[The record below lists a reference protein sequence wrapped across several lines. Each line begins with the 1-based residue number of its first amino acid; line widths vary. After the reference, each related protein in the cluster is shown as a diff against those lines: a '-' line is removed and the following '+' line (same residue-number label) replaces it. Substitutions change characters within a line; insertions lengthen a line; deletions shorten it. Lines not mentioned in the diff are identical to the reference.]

1 MPHQGLI
8 TVYPK
13 DGGAPRQAS
22 FVQTFNEDEVR
33 SENIR
38 YFFPDGCS
46 SASLIYDSPVEIP
59 PIVKKD
65 EVIEVPVE
73 ETTTVL
79 PEETTTEQQ
88 TEAPEEEKE
97 EAPVALPTPAI
108 YHILTPSILI
118 RLEIILP
125 TNVFNLLPF
134 QGLAY
139 LPGEEKCSDS
149 FCTDKGTSKIV
160 IPIEKGMLEKMNAAE
175 IVDLTHETNKVQMVA
190 KLLKLVKKSKM

>member
-13 DGGAPRQAS
+13 DGGEPRQAS

-46 SASLIYDSPVEIP
+46 SASVIYDSLVEIP
-59 PIVKKD
+59 PILKKD

-79 PEETTTEQQ
+79 PEETTTEQPV
-88 TEAPEEEKE
+88 TDAPIEAAK
-97 EAPVALPTPAI
+97 APITIFAPTI
-108 YHILTPSILI
+108 YHILPAPILI
-118 RLEIILP
+118 NLEIILP
-125 TNVFNLLPF
+125 SSVFNLLPF
-134 QGLAY
+134 QGLPY
-139 LPGEEKCSDS
+139 LPGVPACTNS
-149 FCTDKGTSKIV
+149 FCINKSTSTIV
-160 IPIEKGMLEKMNAAE
+160 IPIEKGMLEKIDVAE
-175 IVDLTHETNKVQMVA
+175 IEDLTNEKIDVKMVE
-190 KLLKLVKKSKM
+190 KLLKLVEKSKM